1 VSWLF
6 NRSTLLEPAASPRT
20 GRRSREA
27 RLASSE
33 RGRNTLDEIGSGT
46 EERMTRASGGVI
58 AVLLGAAVL
67 AGCSSSPSNQSANT
81 TTSSTAA
88 PTTRPTT
95 AATTATSAS
104 AAACTQSA
112 ILAAAKSST
121 STGPVNSVYSYGCSG
136 GWAYANVNVG
146 SGSASY
152 AAVIVLQAHGSTWV
166 VADRANACSK
176 HLVPSS
182 IYTQACSSS

>member
-1 VSWLF
+1 
-6 NRSTLLEPAASPRT
+6 
-20 GRRSREA
+20 
-27 RLASSE
+27 
-33 RGRNTLDEIGSGT
+33 
-46 EERMTRASGGVI
+46 MTRATGGVI
-58 AVLLGAAVL
+58 AVLLGAGVL
-67 AGCSSSPSNQSANT
+67 AGCSSSSPSNQSAT

-88 PTTRPTT
+88 PTTTT
-95 AATTATSAS
+95 TTAETTTTTGAATTTTSAS

-152 AAVIVLQAHGSTWV
+152 AAVIVLQDHGSTWV
-166 VADRANACSK
+166 VADRGDACSK